1 MAQKNL
7 YNIIHSV
14 HWLITCRFCMWKA
27 PILSSAASNMF
38 QRAGGAATIQVPL
51 HLWPL
56 VPSHTFQSSRGI
68 SKSNSNLMWKN
79 YLCASVY
86 SLLFY
91 SEGRPAG
98 PCMLPENRISPMPGS
113 AQNMRLEGCDDRQPS
128 SLGSSVLSVPGILTS
143 RIHSAGL
150 QDASALQNCL

>member
-7 YNIIHSV
+7 DIIHSV
-14 HWLITCRFCMWKA
+14 HWLIICRFRVWKA
-27 PILSSAASNMF
+27 AVLSSAGSNML
-38 QRAGGAATIQVPL
+38 QRADGAATTQVPL

-56 VPSHTFQSSRGI
+56 VPPHTFQSSRGI

-79 YLCASVY
+79 CLCVSVY
-86 SLLFY
+86 FLLSY

-98 PCMLPENRISPMPGS
+98 PCMLLENRIRPMPGS
-113 AQNMRLEGCDDRQPS
+113 TQNMWLEGRDDRQPP
-128 SLGSSVLSVPGILTS
+128 SLRTSVLSVPGILTS